1 MQQRERKRERG
12 REREAIT
19 SINSQ
24 SSPLNGLLLPR
35 MVSRGDDHRLNAYSR
50 THFFFFVIYNGY
62 ATHLKATKEGKILT
76 KI

>member
-1 MQQRERKRERG
+1 MQQRERK

-50 THFFFFVIYNGY
+50 THFFFFSLFITDT
-62 ATHLKATKEGKILT
+62 THMKATKEGKILT

>member
-1 MQQRERKRERG
+1 MQQRERK

-50 THFFFFVIYNGY
+50 THFFFFFASLFITD
-62 ATHLKATKEGKILT
+62 THLKATKEGKILT